1 MTSFEQVVETE
12 AVHEFWDTAKYCE
25 KLFSWLG
32 NTTWVY
38 RNKWLKKS
46 SRKIM
51 FGEHQKETQDSK
63 QYLLSVT
70 KSKPL
75 IHKRK

>member
-1 MTSFEQVVETE
+1 MSLSKQM
-12 AVHEFWDTAKYCE
+12 AQK
-25 KLFSWLG
+25 KLQK
-32 NTTWVY
+32 N
-38 RNKWLKKS
+38 N
-46 SRKIM
+46 M